1 MEGYEHVRLCSVD
14 LTSGDD
20 TPPDSIDML
29 DVVWCV
35 QAVFGTG
42 KKKKSNLGHPVS

>member
-1 MEGYEHVRLCSVD
+1 LEGYERVRFCSVD

-29 DVVWCV
+29 GVKWCV

-42 KKKKSNLGHPVS
+42 GKAT